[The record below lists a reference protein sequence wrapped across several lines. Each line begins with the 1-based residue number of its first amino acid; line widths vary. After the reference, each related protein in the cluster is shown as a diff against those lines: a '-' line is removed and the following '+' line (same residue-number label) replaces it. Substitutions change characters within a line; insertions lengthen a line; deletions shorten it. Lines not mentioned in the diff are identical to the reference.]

1 VSIQS
6 KQELRKAILER
17 ILNYK
22 EGESSLKSRVI
33 LDKFL
38 ALSVF
43 QGAKTV
49 LFYASIKGEV
59 DTFTMI
65 EQALRLKKIVALP
78 VVRKEERQ
86 IMPVVIQSTGELK
99 QGAYGIL
106 EPPYSAERII
116 APQEID
122 LAVVPGVAFDRSNN
136 RLGRGA
142 GYYDRFLSQ
151 LPLKTPTVGLAYD
164 FQVVDIIPGLT
175 PHDRPVTMVLTN

>member
-1 VSIQS
+1 MSIQS

-17 ILNYK
+17 ILNHK
-22 EGESSLKSRVI
+22 EESSFSKSRVI

-49 LFYASIKGEV
+49 LFYASIEGEV
-59 DTFTMI
+59 DTFVMV

-78 VVRKEERQ
+78 LVRKEEKQ
-86 IMPVVIQSTGELK
+86 IIPIVIHTVGELK

-106 EPPYSAERII
+106 EPPDSAERVI
-116 APQEID
+116 APEEID

-136 RLGRGA
+136 RLGRGM

-151 LPLKTPTVGLAYD
+151 LPLKTPIVGLAYD
-164 FQVVDIIPGLT
+164 FQVVDSIPGIE